1 MIHTPNISSEQLLTR
16 FKQHLMLEKALS
28 ANTLAAYAHDVEKL
42 FEYLNTVEIDPRD
55 AKLEDLETFLASL
68 HDEEIGP
75 RSQARML
82 SGIRSFY
89 QFLVLDGHITAD
101 PTLLLESPKI
111 GMKLPEV
118 LSIEEIDM
126 LINAIDLSKR
136 EGQRNRAIIET
147 LYSCGLRVSEACNL
161 KLSDLYL
168 SEGFIKVE
176 GKGSKQRLVP
186 ISDRAIAEIMDYMA
200 DRAEIDIKPGHEDYL
215 FVSAHLKKRMSRIT
229 MFHIIKELAE
239 QTGLKKTISPHT
251 FRHSF
256 ATHLLEGGANLRV
269 IQSMLGH
276 EDIGT
281 TEIYTHIDAHRL
293 RSEII
298 EHHPRNKR
306 KKPISSVNSEE

>member
-1 MIHTPNISSEQLLTR
+1 MRDGVQIENNRLIQK
-16 FKQHLMLEKALS
+16 FKQYLLFEKALS
-28 ANTLAAYAHDVEKL
+28 TNTLEAYIHDVEKL
-42 FEYLNTVEIDPRD
+42 FEYLEKKDIDPKD
-55 AKLEDLETFLASL
+55 VKLEDLEDFLGTL
-68 HDEEIGP
+68 HDKVRA
-75 RSQARML
+75 RSQARIL

-89 QFLVLDGHITAD
+89 QYLVLDGHIKAD
-101 PTLLLESPKI
+101 PTLLLEAPKI
-111 GMKLPEV
+111 GVKLPEV
-118 LSIEEIDM
+118 LSLQEIDM
-126 LINAIDLSKR
+126 LINSINLDKR

-147 LYSCGLRVSEACNL
+147 MYSCGLRVSEACNL

-168 SEGFIKVE
+168 KEGFIKVE

-186 ISDRAIAEIMDYMA
+186 ISERAIAEIMEYLT
-200 DRAEIDIKPGHEDYL
+200 DRADIDIKPGHEDYL
-215 FVSAHLKKRMSRIT
+215 FVSAHFKKKMSRIT

-239 QTGLKKTISPHT
+239 QVELKKTISPHT

-281 TEIYTHIDAHRL
+281 TEIYTHIDAQRL

-298 EHHPRNKR
+298 EHHPRNK
-306 KKPISSVNSEE
+306 KKNS

>member
-1 MIHTPNISSEQLLTR
+1 MREGVQIENNRLTLK
-16 FKQHLMLEKALS
+16 FKQYLLLEKALS
-28 ANTLAAYAHDVEKL
+28 TNTLDAYIHDVEKL
-42 FEYLNTVEIDPRD
+42 FEYLEKKDIHPLNV
-55 AKLEDLETFLASL
+55 KLEDLEDFLGTL
-68 HDEEIGP
+68 HDKVRA
-75 RSQARML
+75 RSQARIL

-89 QFLVLDGHITAD
+89 QYLVLDGHIKAD
-101 PTLLLESPKI
+101 PTLLLEAPKI
-111 GMKLPEV
+111 GVKLPEV
-118 LSIEEIDM
+118 LSIQEIDM
-126 LINAIDLSKR
+126 LINGINLDKR

-147 LYSCGLRVSEACNL
+147 MYSCGLRVSEACNL

-168 SEGFIKVE
+168 KEGFIKVE

-186 ISDRAIAEIMDYMA
+186 ISERAIAEIMGYLT
-200 DRAEIDIKPGHEDYL
+200 DRANIDIKPGHEDYL
-215 FVSAHLKKRMSRIT
+215 FVSAHFKKKMSRIT

-239 QTGLKKTISPHT
+239 QVGLKKTISPHT

-281 TEIYTHIDAHRL
+281 TEIYTHIDAQRL

-298 EHHPRNKR
+298 EHHPRNR
-306 KKPISSVNSEE
+306 KKNS

>member
-1 MIHTPNISSEQLLTR
+1 MSRTDKTQGTRLLQK
-16 FKQHLMLEKALS
+16 FKQYLLLEKGLS
-28 ANTLAAYAHDVEKL
+28 TNTLEAYVHDVEKL
-42 FEYLNTVEIDPRD
+42 FEYLERQDMQPLDV
-55 AKLEDLETFLASL
+55 KLEDLESYLASL
-68 HDEEIGP
+68 HDKAGIHP

-82 SGIRSFY
+82 SGIRAFY
-89 QFLVLDGHITAD
+89 RYLVLDGHLEAD

-111 GMKLPEV
+111 GMHLPEV
-118 LSIEEIDM
+118 LSVEEIDS
-126 LINAIDLSKR
+126 LIAAIDLSKR

-147 LYSCGLRVSEACNL
+147 MYSCGLRVSEACNL

-168 SEGFIKVE
+168 QEGFIKVE

-186 ISDRAIAEIMDYMA
+186 ISERAIAEIMDYMT
-200 DRAEIDIKPGHEDYL
+200 DRAEIPIKPGHEDYL
-215 FVSAHLKKRMSRIT
+215 FVSAHFKKRMSRIT
-229 MFHIIKELAE
+229 LFHIIKELAE
-239 QTGLKKTISPHT
+239 EAGIKKTISPHT
-251 FRHSF
+251 LRHSF

-298 EHHPRNKR
+298 EHHPRNMKR
-306 KKPISSVNSEE
+306 